1 MIRVGRIDRL
11 FWSQDSPADTREELG
26 GCVACRLEL
35 VSPIIIKILAQQIET
50 KLYLLE
56 TISYTRHCEVNA
68 EPLRRCI
75 YSLQSTLYIIIV

>member
-1 MIRVGRIDRL
+1 MGGLTDYFGAKI
-11 FWSQDSPADTREELG
+11 PPPDTREELS
-26 GCVACRLEL
+26 GCVACRLEV